1 MSKHEMRCYVTYNTV
16 KFEYYC
22 IFESINMAEVF
33 TPQLSHVG
41 IFVRNMELMCNFYT
55 TIFDLRITDKGRG
68 RRFNNDL
75 VFFSADP
82 GQHHQ
87 LVLSSG
93 RPVEATFSTVMQLA
107 FKVVQIEDL
116 RRISRAAA
124 LLGAQRI
131 MPLNHGNALSVYMG
145 DPEDNTVEV
154 YLDTPYYVS
163 QPHGD
168 PLDLD
173 KTDDELWRETEAT
186 CRADP
191 SFMLVKGWQE
201 KFVAETQ
208 RTA

>member
-1 MSKHEMRCYVTYNTV
+1 
-16 KFEYYC
+16 
-22 IFESINMAEVF
+22 MAEVF

-75 VFFSADP
+75 VFLSADP

-107 FKVVQIEDL
+107 FKVERIEDL

-124 LLGAQRI
+124 AHGAQRI

-145 DPEDNTVEV
+145 DPEDNTLEI

-173 KTDDELWRETEAT
+173 KSDAELWAETEAT

-191 SFMLVKGWQE
+191 SFMLVESWQK
-201 KFVAETQ
+201 KFVAEAR
-208 RTA
+208 RTL